1 MAMGETKVNSYRNS
15 AQGRSTHLDNHLR
28 ALPFSRMEDNAAAWA
43 GSPRRGATAGQ
54 IPFKTELSPPKFAPK
69 Q

>member
-1 MAMGETKVNSYRNS
+1 MGETNVNSYRNL
-15 AQGRSTHLDNHLR
+15 AQGWSTHLDNHLR
-28 ALPFSRMEDNAAAWA
+28 ALPFSRMENNAAAGA
-43 GSPRRGATAGQ
+43 GSPAGRATAGE